1 MTATLGPFTEG
12 FASWRRIL
20 GSAPPEVQLKVFS
33 NAVED
38 VASFIARGLD
48 RAIAAD
54 ELVDMAI
61 SIGFD
66 DHDLVQDV
74 IARAFSRADSEAES
88 GIDWEKLNDR
98 KRERGHGGNGRASP
112 SGEEGK
118 IKRFAAVPYSWRNP
132 ATIPSREFLFAR
144 HYVRNNMGATIGAGG
159 RAKTTYGLAEFV
171 FMACGRNQ
179 MTGEQIEPL
188 RVWYLNGE
196 EDQDQ
201 LDRRVAAICQHY
213 KIEQIDCGDRLF
225 VQSVRDDP
233 MRFAVMD
240 KNGRPS
246 LDRELFAQFEA
257 GLKAKQFDVWAI
269 DPLISFHSVNE
280 SSNEHMDLLI
290 KEGLGRIASRTNT
303 AGELFHHPG
312 KPKPGQAE
320 TTVEDA
326 RGASAVIWAVRS
338 RPCSELH
345 DAAGS

>member
-1 MTATLGPFTEG
+1 MGSHPSAPTLEKPEPGIFKLILKLARSGADRKAHGARHEPKSRFTSPRRRPASRAMTATLGPFTEG

-66 DHDLVQDV
+66 DHDRVQDV

-196 EDQDQ
+196 EDQDE
-201 LDRRVAAICQHY
+201 LDRRVAAICQRY
-213 KIEQIDCGDRLF
+213 GITKSDCGDRLF
-225 VQSVRDDP
+225 VQSVRDD
-233 MRFAVMD
+233 RC
-240 KNGRPS
+240 
-246 LDRELFAQFEA
+246 ELPP
-257 GLKAKQFDVWAI
+257 W
-269 DPLISFHSVNE
+269 
-280 SSNEHMDLLI
+280 
-290 KEGLGRIASRTNT
+290 SRT
-303 AGELFHHPG
+303 
-312 KPKPGQAE
+312 
-320 TTVEDA
+320 VA
-326 RGASAVIWAVRS
+326 RRS
-338 RPCSELH
+338 TGVCRSV
-345 DAAGS
+345 